1 MAIFVCDVCDC
12 VENSTEGNWWFRSKD
27 AGVAKCSFCSKG
39 QWHKCFPRQRWDQ
52 KRRVENRQVVDGP
65 YPEYLYEKDS
75 WMQDSVELKYP
86 VYEGERNLYIQRDGF
101 YLFFHLPSGIG
112 HEKTIGYVTVIRSKE
127 LLSNIQSDIILN
139 PRKYARIRL
148 DILAALKIADEMFGK
163 DFDRSCVVAGG
174 LFEAI
179 ESEILGL
186 ESLLSTGLTLEERE
200 CISAQR

>member
-12 VENSTEGNWWFRSKD
+12 IENSTEGNWWFRGED
-27 AGVAKCSFCSKG
+27 DYVAKYSSCYKG
-39 QWHKCFPRQRWDQ
+39 QWHKYFPRQRWDQ
-52 KRRVENRQVVDGP
+52 KRRVENRPIVDGP

-75 WMQDSVELKYP
+75 WMGEAVELKYP
-86 VYEGERNLYIQRDGF
+86 VLESERNIYLQRDGF

-112 HEKTIGYVTVIRSKE
+112 YEKTIGYVSVIRSKE
-127 LLSNIQSDIILN
+127 LLSKIQSDKLHN

-148 DILAALKIADEMFGK
+148 DILVALKIADGMFGE

-179 ESEILGL
+179 EEEILEL
-186 ESLLSTGLTLEERE
+186 ESLLSSGLTLAEKAY
-200 CISAQR
+200 SNQV